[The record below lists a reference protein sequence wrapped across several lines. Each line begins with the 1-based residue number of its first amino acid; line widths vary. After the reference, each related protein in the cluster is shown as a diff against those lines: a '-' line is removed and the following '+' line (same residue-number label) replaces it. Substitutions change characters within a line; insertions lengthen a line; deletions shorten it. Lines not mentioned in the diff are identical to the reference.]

1 MDRREFG
8 KRTAAGAAIAL
19 KSRESGIGNRESPPV
34 PAFELEG
41 KTLAELQEEMT
52 AGRITSRRLV
62 DLYTRR
68 IADLDQR
75 GPHLNHV
82 LQVNPDARSIADDLD
97 RERHA
102 GRTRGPLHGIP
113 VLIKDNIA
121 TLDQMET
128 TAGSLALSGAKPP
141 KDSTIA
147 RKLREAG
154 AVILGK
160 TNLSEWANFRST
172 RSTSGWSGRGGQTHN
187 PYAYDRQPSGSS
199 SGSGVAAASSSCAIA
214 IGTETSGSIISPSNV
229 NGIVGIKPTVGL
241 WSRTG
246 IIPISHSQDTPGPMA
261 RCVADAAALL
271 TVLAGTDPA
280 DVATGDADTKKSDY
294 VRALDA
300 DGLRGA
306 RIGVLRVSQ
315 NPDPKVTPLYDAAI
329 AVLREKGAVIVDPVS
344 FAQPQGGGGGGGARG
359 PSLLEWEFKTDLERY
374 LAEWAPTSPI
384 KTLDDLV
391 AFNNREAARELQ
403 YFGQETLI
411 SAARVGPLTSPEYI
425 ELRDRSQKA
434 ARADGIDATMD
445 ANHLDAVLGVS
456 GGPARPIDLVNG
468 DSGGGGLPGAT
479 GIAAT
484 AGYPHITVPMGY
496 VNGLP
501 VGLSFV
507 GRAWSEATL
516 IRLAFAFEQATRVR
530 RAPSFAAGASL

>member
-1 MDRREFG
+1 MNRREFG
-8 KRTAAGAAIAL
+8 QRTAAGIAMAAKGRGSRIDD
-19 KSRESGIGNRESPPV
+19 RESSPP
-34 PAFELEG
+34 PAFELEE
-41 KTLAELQEEMT
+41 KTVAELQDMMS
-52 AGRITSRRLV
+52 AGRMTSRRLV

-82 LQVNPDARSIADDLD
+82 LQVNPEARQIADQLD
-97 RERHA
+97 QERRA
-102 GRTRGPLHGIP
+102 GRTRGPLHGVPIL
-113 VLIKDNIA
+113 VKDNIA
-121 TLDQMET
+121 TADQMET
-128 TAGSLALSGAKPP
+128 TAGSLALVGAKPP

-199 SGSGVAAASSSCAIA
+199 SGSGVAAASSSCAAA
-214 IGTETSGSIISPSNV
+214 IGTETSGSIISPSTS

-241 WSRTG
+241 VSRAG
-246 IIPISHSQDTPGPMA
+246 VIPISHSQDTAGPMC
-261 RCVADAAALL
+261 RCVADAAVLL
-271 TVLAGTDPA
+271 GALAGSDPA
-280 DVATGDADTKKSDY
+280 DAATADADTKKADY
-294 VRALDA
+294 LRALDA

-306 RIGVLRVSQ
+306 RIGVLRVTQ

-344 FAQPQGGGGGGGARG
+344 FAQQQGGGGGGRG

-374 LAEWAPTSPI
+374 LAEWAPGSPM

-391 AFNNREAARELQ
+391 AFNNREAARELR
-403 YFGQETLI
+403 YFGQEI
-411 SAARVGPLTSPEYI
+411 FIESARVGPLTSPEYI
-425 ELRDRSQKA
+425 ELRDRLQKG

-445 ANHLDAVLGVS
+445 ANRLDAILGVS

-496 VNGLP
+496 VSGLP

-516 IRLAFAFEQATRVR
+516 IRFAFAYEQATRLR
-530 RAPSFAAGASL
+530 KAPTFPMGPEL